1 MFPQGRH
8 LHRKMCECHKGQAE
22 KGVSFIG
29 KGKQME
35 KGKELSVVARL
46 VSGLKQLLS
55 QTFSRQGMGIWGA
68 CVSLCY
74 G

>member
-55 QTFSRQGMGIWGA
+55 
-68 CVSLCY
+68 
-74 G
+74 